1 MGKGRKALSDE
12 QKRLRGTDQP
22 CRLSGD
28 ASGEKSLSTVST
40 VSNNATLSSLPKSGL
55 KGTAKKIYAIVGT
68 ELLNRGVLDTLG
80 LDLVIAYSREM
91 GLYNDMMRDIEK
103 EGATIS
109 VETKSGSITQVNPKR
124 KVAERSLS
132 AAKALASDF
141 GLSPPSRARG
151 LALVAGAT
159 AKPADFADSEAIE
172 EP

>member
-22 CRLSGD
+22 CRLSGGT
-28 ASGEKSLSTVST
+28 SGQKSLSTVST
-40 VSNNATLSSLPKSGL
+40 VSNNAILSSLPKSGL

-80 LDLVIAYSREM
+80 LDLVIAYCREM

-124 KVAERSLS
+124 KVAESALS

-141 GLSPPSRARG
+141 GLAPTSRARV
-151 LALVAGAT
+151 LALVAGAM
-159 AKPADFADSEAIE
+159 AKKDDFADFEDIE
-172 EP
+172 EQ